1 LRICARKEERRRR
14 RRRRRR
20 RTGVGVGV
28 GVVINY
34 YLMSKT
40 PLLEVIFRRRRRDKN
55 PLFLTKEIQLT
66 RLKTTQQ
73 RERKKSNALFLRA
86 TNTLYTE

>member
-1 LRICARKEERRRR
+1 LRICARKEERRR

-40 PLLEVIFRRRRRDKN
+40 PLLEVIFRRRRR
-55 PLFLTKEIQLT
+55 E
-66 RLKTTQQ
+66 
-73 RERKKSNALFLRA
+73 KKYS
-86 TNTLYTE
+86 

>member
-40 PLLEVIFRRRRRDKN
+40 PLLEVIFRRRRR
-55 PLFLTKEIQLT
+55 E
-66 RLKTTQQ
+66 
-73 RERKKSNALFLRA
+73 KKYS
-86 TNTLYTE
+86 